1 MMLAQLLSPA
11 KGDDDFNQWA
21 YVHYQDHVEIKQAIQ
36 KQKNFNVQI
45 QEIDEINWDDVYG
58 WLERHQLMHNDF
70 NGILDLGGNDL
81 TSVDFQNEGQ
91 RQTWMWLNFREH
103 QNARAALQI

>member
-1 MMLAQLLSPA
+1 MLPQLIA
-11 KGDDDFNQWA
+11 VEKGDDNFNQWA
-21 YVHYQDHVEIKQAIQ
+21 YAHYQDHIEIKEAIQ
-36 KQKNFNVQI
+36 TQKHLNLQI

-70 NGILDLGGNDL
+70 NGVLNLAGNDL

-91 RQTWMWLNFREH
+91 RATWMWLNFREH
-103 QNARAALQI
+103 QIARQVLGI